1 MKENS
6 NNNNNKKNN
15 NIFKQSKLVS
25 WSNNYKWVLWRTKKL
40 TIIEKI
46 TANNGEPWEK
56 CEKLRTMSM
65 DNNFFFAYKRNTEQG
80 VCFKGMEFTYEKNWI
95 DAVQPQIQLF

>member
-1 MKENS
+1 
-6 NNNNNKKNN
+6 
-15 NIFKQSKLVS
+15 
-25 WSNNYKWVLWRTKKL
+25 
-40 TIIEKI
+40 
-46 TANNGEPWEK
+46 
-56 CEKLRTMSM
+56 MSM